1 MREDHLARATVL
13 IVIVGALAGGA
24 LRPRTAA
31 ALLGAPTDGRDWP
44 SYGHDLHRTFN
55 GRTTLDPTSVLGLA
69 QAWYFPTGDAVT
81 ANPIVVN
88 GALYVGSWDGNFYA
102 LDAVSGQERWHF
114 TIDPQLAIHPQPG
127 NRQPGD
133 LTSDGGVITSGAY
146 FLPAAGARPDLVIFG
161 GGYTLYALR
170 ATDGSLYWK
179 HAYTG
184 RPELPPDPDNDG
196 TRIFSSPAVVGNKV
210 LFSTTP
216 DGQDGYRGRVIA
228 ADVHT
233 GNPAWVR
240 ELDVDANGTILNDG
254 CGGVWTSPTI
264 IEHDN
269 VAIVAVAD
277 CHFESPPPYNER
289 VLALN
294 IADGT
299 IKWVFFPPR
308 GNDPMCDWDFG
319 ATANLGTAPDGTPI
333 FLGIC
338 AKDGYC
344 YSLDPETGAL
354 RWATN
359 VVFGGFAGG
368 FIATSAYDGARV
380 YGATALGDFGR
391 FEANGNILCQPLNP
405 ADQPFQEP
413 SMHAFDAAT
422 GTVAW
427 QADASQAFGPTT
439 VAGGMTFVP
448 LGITPQIQIRD
459 AATGQLIRTI
469 ALPTNSDSGIT
480 TVGNAIFFGIGNSQS
495 GNPAGVM
502 AYTPLGAPP
511 ELPHSDDEC
520 YPTPSGC
527 RPSWPAT

>member
-1 MREDHLARATVL
+1 MREDHLTRATVV

-69 QAWYFPTGDAVT
+69 QAWFFPTGDAVT

-133 LTSDGGVITSGAY
+133 LTSDGGVITSSAY

-210 LFSTTP
+210 LFSTTA

-480 TVGNAIFFGIGNSQS
+480 TVGNTIFFGIGNSQS

-520 YPTPSGC
+520 HPTPSGC
-527 RPSWPAT
+527 RPS

>member
-1 MREDHLARATVL
+1 MREDHLARATVV
-13 IVIVGALAGGA
+13 IVIVGA

-69 QAWYFPTGDAVT
+69 QAWFFPTGDAVT

-133 LTSDGGVITSGAY
+133 LTSDGGVITSSAY

-210 LFSTTP
+210 LFSTTA

-319 ATANLGTAPDGTPI
+319 ATANLGTAPTARRSSSASAPRT
-333 FLGIC
+333 
-338 AKDGYC
+338 A
-344 YSLDPETGAL
+344 TAT
-354 RWATN
+354 RWIRRPARS
-359 VVFGGFAGG
+359 AGRPTSSSAASPAASSRPPRTTARG
-368 FIATSAYDGARV
+368 STARPRSATSAASR
-380 YGATALGDFGR
+380 
-391 FEANGNILCQPLNP
+391 Q
-405 ADQPFQEP
+405 
-413 SMHAFDAAT
+413 T
-422 GTVAW
+422 GTSS
-427 QADASQAFGPTT
+427 ASRSTPPTSRSRSR
-439 VAGGMTFVP
+439 A
-448 LGITPQIQIRD
+448 
-459 AATGQLIRTI
+459 
-469 ALPTNSDSGIT
+469 
-480 TVGNAIFFGIGNSQS
+480 
-495 GNPAGVM
+495 
-502 AYTPLGAPP
+502 
-511 ELPHSDDEC
+511 C
-520 YPTPSGC
+520 TPSTPRPGRSPGRRTRR
-527 RPSWPAT
+527 RPSARRPSPAA

>member
-1 MREDHLARATVL
+1 
-13 IVIVGALAGGA
+13 
-24 LRPRTAA
+24 
-31 ALLGAPTDGRDWP
+31 
-44 SYGHDLHRTFN
+44 
-55 GRTTLDPTSVLGLA
+55 
-69 QAWYFPTGDAVT
+69 
-81 ANPIVVN
+81 
-88 GALYVGSWDGNFYA
+88 
-102 LDAVSGQERWHF
+102 
-114 TIDPQLAIHPQPG
+114 
-127 NRQPGD
+127 
-133 LTSDGGVITSGAY
+133 
-146 FLPAAGARPDLVIFG
+146 
-161 GGYTLYALR
+161 
-170 ATDGSLYWK
+170 
-179 HAYTG
+179 
-184 RPELPPDPDNDG
+184 
-196 TRIFSSPAVVGNKV
+196 
-210 LFSTTP
+210 
-216 DGQDGYRGRVIA
+216 
-228 ADVHT
+228 
-233 GNPAWVR
+233 
-240 ELDVDANGTILNDG
+240 
-254 CGGVWTSPTI
+254 
-264 IEHDN
+264 
-269 VAIVAVAD
+269 
-277 CHFESPPPYNER
+277 
-289 VLALN
+289 
-294 IADGT
+294 
-299 IKWVFFPPR
+299 
-308 GNDPMCDWDFG
+308 MCDWDFG
-319 ATANLGTAPDGTPI
+319 ATATLGTAPDGTPI

-502 AYTPLGAPP
+502 ANTPLGAPP

-520 YPTPSGC
+520 HPTPSGC
-527 RPSWPAT
+527 RPS